1 MSLQSSARQI
11 SSLAKWIGRAM
22 KRFDLRHLGENF
34 TTRMCEI
41 VAQDLAQGEVGI
53 FIFEVGDFSGVE
65 KSANL
70 VAQNGWTLMNS
81 LRFNEVDWS
90 IVVKKSPPS
99 LRESEAN
106 EAIQKDN
113 KRFIDSL
120 PTANND
126 ETKGNSNA

>member
-1 MSLQSSARQI
+1 
-11 SSLAKWIGRAM
+11 M

-70 VAQNGWTLMNS
+70 VAQNGWTIMNS

-120 PTANND
+120 PTANNN

>member
-1 MSLQSSARQI
+1 
-11 SSLAKWIGRAM
+11 M

-34 TTRMCEI
+34 TARMCEI

-81 LRFNEVDWS
+81 LRFNEVDWT
-90 IVVKKSPPS
+90 IIVKKTPPS

-106 EAIQKDN
+106 KAIQKN
-113 KRFIDSL
+113 NIDCHDS
-120 PTANND
+120 TQSIETRNND
-126 ETKGNSNA
+126 ISKGDSNA

>member
-1 MSLQSSARQI
+1 
-11 SSLAKWIGRAM
+11 M
-22 KRFDLRHLGENF
+22 KRFDLRHLGANF
-34 TTRMCEI
+34 CERMCEI

-90 IVVKKSPPS
+90 IVVKKERDS
-99 LRESEAN
+99 RVESVE
-106 EAIQKDN
+106 
-113 KRFIDSL
+113 SH
-120 PTANND
+120 ND
-126 ETKGNSNA
+126 DISKGDSNA